1 MILKDKTVLFLGSS
15 VTYGSAAGGV
25 SFADMMAETC
35 GCVAVKEAVSGTML
49 ADVDE
54 NSYMA
59 RLKRVDKALP
69 VDLFICQLSTNDAS
83 HLIPLDR
90 VEDAIRFILS
100 YVKDTWGCPIV
111 FYTGTYYESG
121 AYADM
126 VKLLLSLQ
134 AELGQ
139 DYDFSVL
146 DLWHDPDM
154 RSVTPEN
161 YARYMN
167 DPIHPY
173 EVGYREWWLPK
184 FTAFCEGL
192 IER

>member
-1 MILKDKTVLFLGSS
+1 MILKHKNLLFLGSS

-35 GCVAVKEAVSGTML
+35 GCVAVKEAMSGTL
-49 ADVDE
+49 LSDVDE
-54 NSYMA
+54 HSYVA
-59 RLKRVDKALP
+59 RLRRVDKTLP

-90 VEDAIRFILS
+90 VEAAIRFILS
-100 YVKDTWGCPIV
+100 YVKMTWGCPIV
-111 FYTGTYYESG
+111 FYTGTYYESKT
-121 AYADM
+121 YADM
-126 VKLLLSLQ
+126 VDLLLRLQ
-134 AELGQ
+134 AQLGR

-146 DLWHDPDM
+146 DLWHDPEM
-154 RSVTPEN
+154 LAVAPED

-173 EVGYREWWLPK
+173 ETGYREWWLPK
-184 FTAFCEGL
+184 FMAFCEKL
-192 IER
+192 